1 MSEDEFSYPGQVPAG
16 LRGAPAYTTAHS
28 CAWRA
33 KDSGSESMVL
43 ATSASCGS
51 EGLGFSSST
60 RSDMRIDLMVWT
72 GVHPLPRESRQ
83 IVPCDDTSVGGSARV
98 VVEISTATPHG
109 PSLAGHPP
117 TVTLLTLGCQ
127 ILVSKLKEGGL
138 NGYSFVAEIETTYVP
153 PAYGVSGGPRNLPL
167 ICLMSSPSGQA
178 RTPEASASRAMSCSS
193 RLRRLGRFA
202 DMVGFPAAWLGVK

>member
-83 IVPCDDTSVGGSARV
+83 IVP
-98 VVEISTATPHG
+98 
-109 PSLAGHPP
+109 
-117 TVTLLTLGCQ
+117 VTLLTLGCQ